1 MPLPWC
7 LAQDWPAMP
16 DSPAA
21 TVAPPIE
28 LDVFADIACP
38 WCFIA
43 HRRLG
48 RAIDAAAALGL
59 GAGASF
65 RWRPFQLL
73 PDLPP
78 EGVDAVPFFDRRF
91 GGARAREAAW
101 EQLAVVGDAEGIRF
115 RFERQR
121 KAPNTLLA
129 HRILAL
135 ASPDTGVRTADGVE
149 PPSTAHEGGAPGLP
163 LGVDQRALAGLLFSA
178 LFEDGIDIGNVDEA
192 LGYLARSA
200 PSFDVAQAQ
209 RRLTAGDGR
218 DRVREDLGI
227 GAAIGIDAVPVVMAN
242 RRHAV
247 WGAQPEIVFRRLL
260 VVAASDVADDLEP
273 EAAPLERP

>member
-1 MPLPWC
+1 MT
-7 LAQDWPAMP
+7 

-21 TVAPPIE
+21 IVAPPIE

-48 RAIDAAAALGL
+48 RAIDAAPALGL
-59 GAGASF
+59 DAAATF
-65 RWRPFQLL
+65 HWRPFQLL
-73 PDLPP
+73 PELPP
-78 EGVDAVPFFDRRF
+78 EGVDALPFFDHRF
-91 GGARAREAAW
+91 GGPRSRRAAW
-101 EQLAVVGDAEGIRF
+101 DQLIAVGHGEGIDF
-115 RFERQR
+115 HFERQR

-129 HRILAL
+129 HRMLTLVA
-135 ASPDTGVRTADGVE
+135 PDADARPVDGAA
-149 PPSTAHEGGAPGLP
+149 PPCLEHRGDAPGIRF
-163 LGVDQRALAGLLFSA
+163 GIGQRALAGLLFSA
-178 LFEDGIDIGNVDEA
+178 MFEDGVDIGDLDET
-192 LGYLARSA
+192 LWYLAERA
-200 PSFDVAQAQ
+200 PSFDHAEA
-209 RRLTAGDGR
+209 RRELNAGAGR
-218 DRVREDLGI
+218 ERVLEDLGI

-260 VVAASDVADDLEP
+260 VVAASDVGDDLEP